1 MRTTITTNYDGLG
14 NTLMNVLPVTRAAIM
29 VSAALVMG
37 LSACGQQGET
47 RSTVLNEEVST
58 QPSAAIKVN
67 EVATA
72 KVVKDINIWPQQ
84 APAIKVDPELEQKIA
99 ALLATMTLEQKVAQ
113 MIQPEI
119 RDITVEDMRKYG
131 FGSYL
136 NGGGAYPNNDKHAT
150 PADWIALAESFYQAS
165 IDDSLD
171 GSSIP
176 TMWGTDAVHGH
187 NNVIGATLFPHN
199 IGLGAA
205 DNPKLI
211 EQIAAITAKEV
222 MVTGI
227 DWVFA
232 PTVAVVRDDRWGR
245 TYEGYSEDPRIV
257 REYSFAIVEGLQ
269 GAVEGD
275 FLTDQHVLSTVKHF
289 LGDGGTEKG
298 VDQGNNIA
306 SEHDLYAIHAQGY
319 VGGLSAGAQSVMASF
334 NSWNGEKIHG
344 NQYLL
349 TDVLKG
355 RFAFDGFVVGDWNG
369 HGQVAGC
376 TNESCAQAV
385 NAGLDIFMVPTAAWK
400 PLYNNTIEQVKRGEI
415 ALSRI
420 DDAVSRILR
429 VKFRAGLF
437 DKPSP
442 AKRPLSGKTELIGQQ
457 SHREVARQ
465 AVRESLVL
473 LKNKQNLLPLSPK
486 LNVLV
491 AGDAA
496 DNIGK
501 QSGGW
506 TITWQGTDNQNS
518 DFPGASSIFSGIN
531 ATVHQAGGTATLN
544 VNGDFDVANKPDVAI
559 VVFGEEPY
567 AEGNGDIDNLE
578 YQRGDKR
585 DLALL
590 KKLTSQG
597 IPVVS
602 VFISGRPMWVNAEFN
617 QSDAFV
623 AAWLPGSEGNGVADV
638 LFTNAEGKV
647 QYDFKG
653 KLSFSWPATPQQTTV
668 NRPLDHQS
676 GAASTVYLPL
686 LPYGY
691 GLRYQSNLSE
701 HITLEGL
708 SEDNLSS
715 AQTLEDLA
723 LFERA
728 VKSPW
733 SMFIATPTER
743 EGLSSSVASNSALTI
758 RTMDRVVQED
768 ARLVKFNGAEL
779 GTVGLISN
787 FPRDFRAFSDSE
799 AALSLS
805 IKVDND
811 LTHPLWLG
819 MACEGEC
826 RPQFDIAGLVKPSEW
841 QNISVSL
848 RCFNQDTMDF
858 SKIVSPFYLATAAK
872 VQLSFSDVVIQ
883 AKQQLNTVQ
892 CD

>member
-1 MRTTITTNYDGLG
+1 MGCQAEH
-14 NTLMNVLPVTRAAIM
+14 VQHPPAAEAVTEQ
-29 VSAALVMG
+29 VES
-37 LSACGQQGET
+37 S
-47 RSTVLNEEVST
+47 
-58 QPSAAIKVN
+58 
-67 EVATA
+67 VAKQSQA
-72 KVVKDINIWPQQ
+72 HDINLWPQQ
-84 APAIKVDPELEQKIA
+84 TAALPVDQALEDKIA
-99 ALLATMTLEQKVAQ
+99 KLLASMTLEQKVAQ

-136 NGGGAYPNNDKHAT
+136 NGGGAYPNNNKHAT
-150 PADWIALAESFYQAS
+150 PADWIELAENMYQAS
-165 IDDSLD
+165 IDDSVD
-171 GSSIP
+171 GIAIP

-205 DNPKLI
+205 NNPKLI
-211 EQIAAITAKEV
+211 KQVAAITAKEV

-245 TYEGYSEDPRIV
+245 TYEGYSEDPAIV
-257 REYSFAIVEGLQ
+257 RDYSFAIVEGLQ
-269 GAVEGD
+269 GAVDGE
-275 FLTDQHVLSTVKHF
+275 FLSDQHVLSTVKHF

-298 VDQGNNIA
+298 IDQGNNVA
-306 SEHDLYAIHAQGY
+306 SELDLYQIHAQGY

-334 NSWNGEKIHG
+334 NSWHGEKIHG
-344 NQYLL
+344 NKYLL

-376 TNESCAQAV
+376 TNESCPQAV
-385 NAGLDIFMVPTAAWK
+385 NAGLDVFMVPTQAWK
-400 PLYNNTIEQVKRGEI
+400 PLYENTIAQVKNGEI
-415 ALSRI
+415 AQSRI

-437 DKPSP
+437 TKPSP

-457 SHREVARQ
+457 SHRDVARQ

-473 LKNKQNLLPLSPK
+473 LKNQQNILPLSPSM
-486 LNVLV
+486 NILV

-518 DFPGASSIFSGIN
+518 DFPGATSIYGGIEQQVSQ
-531 ATVHQAGGTATLN
+531 TGGKATLS
-544 VNGDFDVANKPDVAI
+544 VTGDFDATNKPDVAI

-590 KKLTSQG
+590 KKLKSQG

-602 VFISGRPMWVNAEFN
+602 VFISGRPMWVNPELN

-623 AAWLPGSEGNGVADV
+623 AAWLPGSEGQGVAEV
-638 LFTNAEGKV
+638 LFTDAQGKV
-647 QYDFKG
+647 QHDFVG
-653 KLSFSWPATPQQTTV
+653 KLSFSWPSTPQQSVV
-668 NRPLDHQS
+668 NVPLDK
-676 GAASTVYLPL
+676 STVATTADYQPL
-686 LPYGY
+686 IPFGY
-691 GLRYQSNLSE
+691 GLTYQSSKADALALHN
-701 HITLEGL
+701 L
-708 SEDNLSS
+708 SEDNHADAESL
-715 AQTLEDLA
+715 QDLP

-733 SMFIATPTER
+733 SMYIATASDR
-743 EGLSSSVASNSALTI
+743 QGLSSSVAENAALTI

-768 ARLVKFNGAEL
+768 ARLVNFNGSQV

-787 FPRDFRAFSDSE
+787 FPRDFRAYSQASS
-799 AALSLS
+799 ALSFS
-805 IKVDND
+805 IKVDNE
-811 LTHPLWLG
+811 LSKPLLVG
-819 MACEGEC
+819 IACEGDC
-826 RPQFDIAGLVKPSEW
+826 KPSVDITEQVTVGKW
-841 QNISVSL
+841 QDVSVSL
-848 RCFNQDTMDF
+848 SCFDTEQMDF
-858 SKIVSPFYLATAAK
+858 GKIVMPFWLATDAK
-872 VQLSFSDVVIQ
+872 VSVSFSDVVIKGS
-883 AKQQLNTVQ
+883 AETNTVQ
-892 CD
+892 CP